1 MWSSLLM
8 CVNGNTTKGKVAW
21 LKIQKHKWTDGTGNS
36 LAALAALDSKYN
48 TIKTKDKQDMIT
60 DFYKFK
66 MESSQKPD
74 EASAQLQ
81 VLRGELGLFTDP
93 HTISDKEV
101 GLRLVASLPGGK
113 SGQCLP
119 VMRQKTHCFLSW
131 QLQPL
136 SLLLGK
142 LLLLWWVKTIVH

>member
-1 MWSSLLM
+1 M
-8 CVNGNTTKGKVAW
+8 
-21 LKIQKHKWTDGTGNS
+21 
-36 LAALAALDSKYN
+36 AALAALDSKYN

-81 VLRGELGLFTDP
+81 VLQGELGLFTDP

-113 SGQCLP
+113 TGQLGP
-119 VMRQKTHCFLSW
+119 YGAAKIALSKSIAATTDANFN
-131 QLQPL
+131 LENLEDELNSIHKVLCPPSPL
-136 SLLLGK
+136 E
-142 LLLLWWVKTIVH
+142 